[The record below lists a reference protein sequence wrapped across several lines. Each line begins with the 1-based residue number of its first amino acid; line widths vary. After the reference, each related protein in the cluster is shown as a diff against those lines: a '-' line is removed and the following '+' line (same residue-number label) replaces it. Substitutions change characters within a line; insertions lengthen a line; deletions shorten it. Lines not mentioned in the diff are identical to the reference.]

1 MPKNLKDKISFW
13 IQKYLGGKII
23 IAFLG
28 FFPYLFLKLLS
39 PIVKMIKAIRNIH
52 IQEKII
58 NIIHKISFLI
68 SFGLIIGLVTF
79 FFQNSQKLQLNF
91 FSFFFIEV
99 ELFFFALIIFFIG
112 YVIGYFTNY
121 FSLIF
126 SNIKNKI
133 KERKIKKLEDNSNE

>member
-1 MPKNLKDKISFW
+1 MAKNLKDKISFW
-13 IQKYLGGKII
+13 IQKYLGRKIV

-28 FFPYLFLKLLS
+28 FFPYLFSKLLS
-39 PIVKMIKAIRNIH
+39 PIVKMIKAIRNAH

-68 SFGLIIGLVTF
+68 SFGLIIGLVIF

-91 FSFFFIEV
+91 FSFFFIEI
-99 ELFFFALIIFFIG
+99 ELFFFVLIIFFIG
-112 YVIGYFTNY
+112 YVMGYFTNY
-121 FSLIF
+121 FSLIV

-133 KERKIKKLEDNSNE
+133 KERKIKKLEDNSND